1 MNKLKIFILSG
12 VLGCLLFSCAD
23 ENLSP
28 IITFDKAEKGAYI
41 RLIQSGNSLV
51 NLFDIPGSSFTYSV
65 EFVDS
70 EDGDLV
76 AEYNLD
82 LTYQG
87 ADGSTVGPVRYK
99 SFTPSDFT
107 TTEAGLKGLENIVI
121 PATEAISA
129 LGLSNDDI
137 QPGDNFA
144 FDGSIVLTTGAVFGA
159 ENSSATVR
167 GAAFRGYFDF
177 GLPAGCPSDLTGTY
191 SYSTTDIVCPGFEWD
206 GTPATGTVDI
216 LAQGGGVYK
225 FSDWAFGAYVCYG
238 GGTAGGDLTFIDVCE
253 EVSFT
258 GFTDSFGDTWTFDSS
273 IDGEEWTIKWENTY
287 GEAATAVITFPGGVP
302 FTLAK

>member
-1 MNKLKIFILSG
+1 MNKLKIFIFSG

-23 ENLSP
+23 DSLSP
-28 IITFDKAEKGAYI
+28 IITFDQAEKGAYI
-41 RLIQSGNSLV
+41 RLIESGDALV
-51 NLFDIPGSSFTYSV
+51 NLFEIPTSVFDYSV

-87 ADGSTVGPVRYK
+87 ADGSSAGPVRYK
-99 SFTPSDFT
+99 SFTPSEFT
-107 TTEAGLKGLENIVI
+107 TTEAGLKGISVSI
-121 PATEAISA
+121 PAPEIISA
-129 LGLSNDDI
+129 LGLKEEDI
-137 QPGDNFA
+137 KPGDNFA
-144 FDGSIVLTTGAVFGA
+144 FDGSLVLTTGAVFGA

-167 GAAFRGYFDF
+167 GTAFRGFFDF
-177 GLPAGCPSDLTGTY
+177 GMPAGCPSDLAQTV
-191 SYSTTDIVCPGFEWD
+191 SYSTTDIWCGGDPV
-206 GTPATGTVDI
+206 TGTVDI
-216 LAQGGGVYK
+216 QPQGGGVYK
-225 FSDWAFGAYVCYG
+225 FSDWAFGAYGPCYG
-238 GGTAGGDLTFIDVCE
+238 GGTAGGDLTFKDVCE

-287 GEAATAVITFPGGVP
+287 GEAATSVLTFPGGVP
-302 FTLAK
+302 FVLAK